1 MLMTT
6 PCQPPLTTSLPFPSL
21 LLYDRNIS
29 KDTWLRE
36 KSTPAPCELRMNN
49 DNFVGGGDATNGEN
63 EIANH
68 LDNSS
73 ERNSKPYGTTKGKVS
88 KMISTEEGTH
98 LR

>member
-1 MLMTT
+1 
-6 PCQPPLTTSLPFPSL
+6 
-21 LLYDRNIS
+21 
-29 KDTWLRE
+29 
-36 KSTPAPCELRMNN
+36 MNN
-49 DNFVGGGDATNGEN
+49 DNFVGGGDATNSEN